1 MTTIEKKLVDYL
13 KDAHAL
19 QQHVQGVLSELL
31 TTAADEPDLS
41 RRLGEFAHRNREHTR
56 AIEDRLRAH
65 HASPSIVRD
74 AEMLWGSV
82 ADVLKGHR
90 NHVGRHVRDGYVAAH
105 LQIAGA
111 EMLRRIAA
119 RAGDTETADVARAVC
134 DDAHALSAAI
144 SDNWDTAVDLSL
156 RRHGVHAHR

>member
-31 TTAADEPDLS
+31 TTAADEPDLC
-41 RRLGEFAHRNREHTR
+41 RRLGEYAHRNRGHTR

-65 HASPSIVRD
+65 RASPSIVRD
-74 AEMLWGSV
+74 AEMLWGAI
-82 ADVLKGHR
+82 ADVLRYR

-105 LQIAGA
+105 LQIAEA

-119 RAGDTETADVARAVC
+119 RAGDGETADVARAVC
-134 DDAHALSAAI
+134 DDAHAISETI
-144 SDNWDTAVDLSL
+144 SDHWDVAVDLSL
-156 RRHGVHAHR
+156 RRHGVHPHR